1 MTSSLLGI
9 HHMVLD
15 HSRNSVNTSVFRG
28 MNSDKICLKKKRKRT
43 RFGET
48 YSLERMSLF
57 NLTGTFTSSHI

>member
-28 MNSDKICLKKKRKRT
+28 MNSDKICLKKKEK
-43 RFGET
+43 GIG
-48 YSLERMSLF
+48 L
-57 NLTGTFTSSHI
+57 GKHIV